1 MTAISKRIPNLLLG
15 VSQQPD
21 IRKVPGQV
29 RALNNAYPEYAL
41 GLLKRPGG
49 KHLATLVNATTSGR
63 WFNILLNDIEKYVG
77 QYDDNLFRIW
87 LQADGRPRRVDMQTV
102 NGQEAGCNQ
111 TDYETQLNA
120 YNTAVAFTKTKLSE
134 LNTAEIDFAAKK
146 EGQEKTE
153 LELLEFTYTYDSADG
168 KRYEDLKSG
177 AKVDKDG
184 FWRYLDNGVLKG
196 DNTSTLPTGYTLG
209 KEVTDEHLMLASEG
223 FKIYALNKEV
233 AAAFTD
239 SELTAATTALA
250 TARSA
255 YTGAVSAEATAL
267 TNLNNELTDCECV
280 PASGDY
286 LHGATADDLEFLT
299 ISDYTLVLNKAKTV
313 AMTADE
319 SPVTLAGK
327 EAFVRIN
334 AAYYNTVYQITIN
347 GTTVSF
353 NTPTE
358 VATDGSDRLDAVDIA
373 TQLKTALDA
382 ASPLDWDGTTGNTCE
397 SIGSG
402 IFISSN
408 SNFTISVGGGL
419 TDTAITVFQD
429 KVKTQSELPA
439 QCKNG
444 YIVKIVN
451 ATDLTADDMYVKFE
465 TTNSAASGPGTW
477 VETLA
482 PSPLS
487 PAPAI
492 KYKLDPKTMPHKL
505 ERLSDGSFKFS
516 QITWDERKVGD
527 DDSAPLPAF
536 VDSTISNM
544 VFYRNRLV
552 FISDDSVVMSRNGDV
567 FNFFA
572 TSAVQALDD
581 DPIELTAS
589 TTKAASL
596 RYAQAVQAGLV
607 IFGDRQQFLLST
619 DGDILSPRTAK
630 INSLSNYECD
640 PNISSVELG
649 SSSVFVAKTPLYTR
663 VYEFTTFS
671 ATETPQYQELTLAVP
686 EFLPQDIDQLITS
699 STQSIVAAGTSGKS
713 KIFFYKFIKQG
724 EAAVNT
730 WFTWDLTGTLLFHWF
745 DESAYYAVVKHGT
758 EVFINKFDLSQAN
771 DEGSL
776 TLSTGE
782 RTDVCLDHWFT
793 EEDVTYDSATE
804 LSTFTL
810 PYTHLDSDTYKLGI
824 VDVGDGVVE
833 YPTISDNSTTF
844 TIKGDWRGRNLV
856 LGYVYDMDIELPK
869 FYMTEQAAG
878 AVLSDFTAD
887 IIVHRVKV
895 SLGMTG
901 PLKYRVNIT
910 GIPENSETLEIAM
923 PYQYQTDSINVA
935 SNAIHEVPIYQRNE
949 NIKFN
954 IIADT
959 PFPCSILA
967 LQWEGRL
974 GNNFYKRS

>member
-21 IRKVPGQV
+21 IRKIPGQV
-29 RALNNAYPEYAL
+29 RSLNNAYPEYAL

-49 KHLATLVNATTSGR
+49 QHIASLVNATTSGR
-63 WFNILLNDIEKYVG
+63 WFNILLNDVEKYVG

-87 LQADGRPRRVDMQTV
+87 LQADGRPRRVDMQTA
-102 NGQEAGCNQ
+102 NGQEVACNQ

-120 YNTAVAFTKTKLSE
+120 FNAAVATTKSTLDT
-134 LNTAEIDFAAKK
+134 LNAAEIDYAKK
-146 EGQEKTE
+146 KAGQTATFV
-153 LELLEFTYTYDSADG
+153 ELLEFTYTYNSADG
-168 KRYEDLKSG
+168 ERLEDIKSG
-177 AKVDKDG
+177 AKVNKEG
-184 FWRYLDNGVLKG
+184 SWIYLDNGVLQG

-209 KEVTDEHLMLASEG
+209 KEVTLEHLMLASEG
-223 FKIYALNKEV
+223 YKIYALTKEI
-233 AAAFTD
+233 AAAHTP
-239 SELTAATTALA
+239 SELTAATTALNN
-250 TARSA
+250 ARNA
-255 YTGAVSAEATAL
+255 YVNAVAAEAAAL
-267 TNLNNELTDCECV
+267 TNLNNELSDCECV

-286 LHGATADDLEFLT
+286 LFGATADDLEFLT

-313 AMTADE
+313 AMDPAQ
-319 SPVTLAGK
+319 SAASQAGK

-334 AAYYNTVYQITIN
+334 GAYYNTVYQITIN

-353 NTPTE
+353 NSPTE
-358 VATDGSDRLDAVDIA
+358 VQTDGSDPLDAVDIA
-373 TQLKTALDA
+373 TQLKAALDA
-382 ASPLDWDGTTGNTCE
+382 ASPLDWDGTAGNTSE
-397 SIGSG
+397 VIGSG

-408 SNFTISVGGGL
+408 SSFTISVGGGL
-419 TDTAITVFQD
+419 TSTAITVFQD
-429 KVKTQSELPA
+429 KVKTQGELPS
-439 QCKNG
+439 QCKNN
-444 YIVKIVN
+444 YLVKIIN

-465 TTNSAASGPGTW
+465 TTDNASSGPGTW

-482 PSPLS
+482 PGLT
-487 PAPAI
+487 
-492 KYKLDPKTMPHKL
+492 YRLDPKTMPHKL

-544 VFYRNRLV
+544 VFYRNRLA

-572 TSAVQALDD
+572 TSAVQAVDD

-619 DGDILSPRTAK
+619 DGDILSPKTAK
-630 INSLSNYECD
+630 INSLSSYECD
-640 PNISSVELG
+640 PNVPSVELG

-671 ATETPQYQELTLAVP
+671 ATETPQYQELTVAVP
-686 EFLPQDIDQLITS
+686 EFLPKDIDLLITS
-699 STQSIVAAGTSGKS
+699 STQSIIAAGTSGKS

-724 EAAVNT
+724 EKAVNT

-745 DESAYYAVVKHGT
+745 DESAYFAVVKHGT

-771 DEGSL
+771 NDGSV

-793 EEDVTYDSATE
+793 KEDVVYNSSSE
-804 LSTFTL
+804 ISTFTL
-810 PYTHLDSDTYKLGI
+810 PYTHIDSNTYKLAI
-824 VDVGDGVVE
+824 VDVDDGIVE
-833 YPTISDNSTTF
+833 YPTVSSGSTTF
-844 TIKGDWRGRNLV
+844 TIEGDWRGKNLV

-869 FYMTEQAAG
+869 FYVTEESAG

-887 IIVHRVKV
+887 IIIHRVKV

-901 PLKYRVNIT
+901 PVKYKVKIT
-910 GIPENSETLEIAM
+910 GIPENTEIAAIAM
-923 PYQYQTDSINVA
+923 PYQYETDSINIAPSAVQ
-935 SNAIHEVPIYQRNE
+935 EVPIYQRNE
-949 NIKFN
+949 NIKFT
-954 IIADT
+954 ITADT

-974 GNNFYKRS
+974 GTNFYQRS